1 MKTDTVAF
9 WKGWTIGAC
18 VGVSVMT
25 IICTFVAIKPMGDVI
40 LKMDKLV
47 KDCESNIPR
56 NMHCELR
63 AEIKESE

>member
-1 MKTDTVAF
+1 MKTDTIAF

-18 VGVSVMT
+18 VGASVM
-25 IICTFVAIKPMGDVI
+25 TFVAIKPMGDVI